1 MLHIGEHIYGV
12 VDQVPG
18 VMHVGTRIVHFNFLP
33 CVPVGSVVVVDKG
46 VVGEKT
52 IIKTR
57 FSPKSVL
64 YAYLRLSLLW
74 GSLLLL
80 AIGFIAFDI
89 EKMRANNNPPPPWFQ
104 SPGLWMMVL
113 SLLCLFAW
121 WYSHRLTHARYA
133 RAIELADLIG
143 LDREYIEESFR
154 TRGLPTSDE
163 PMAFAPAGWSS
174 EEKDDVYRL
183 E

>member
-64 YAYLRLSLLW
+64 YAYLRLALLW
-74 GSLLLL
+74 GSIFLL

-89 EKMRANNNPPPPWFQ
+89 EKMRPNNNPPPPWFQ
-104 SPGLWMMVL
+104 SAGLWMMAL
-113 SLLCLFAW
+113 SLMVLFSW
-121 WYSHRLTHARYA
+121 WYSHRVSQAGYA

-143 LDREYIEESFR
+143 LDREYIDQSFR
-154 TRGLPTSDE
+154 ARGLPTSDE
-163 PMAFAPAGWSS
+163 PMAFASASYSG